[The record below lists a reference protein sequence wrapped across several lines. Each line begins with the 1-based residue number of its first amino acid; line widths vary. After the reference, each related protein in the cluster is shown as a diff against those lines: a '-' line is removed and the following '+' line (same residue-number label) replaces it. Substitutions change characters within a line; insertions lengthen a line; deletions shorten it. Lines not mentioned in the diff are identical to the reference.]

1 MAKLKITVE
10 RGKSYGFALEIT
22 DEDTGEQYALQSGET
37 LRFGVKARTG
47 DPNYLILKEDT
58 SADADEDGRYPIFIN
73 PTDTINLPTGTYHYD
88 VGLQSGDDY
97 WPIINWSDF
106 VIGPNATTKGA

>member
-10 RGKSYGFALEIT
+10 RGKSYGFALNIT
-22 DEDTGEQYALQSGET
+22 DVETEEQYALESVEI
-37 LRFGVKARTG
+37 LRFGVKSQTG

-58 SADADEDGRYPIFIN
+58 SADADTGGRYPIFIN
-73 PTDTINLPTGTYHYD
+73 PADTINLPVGTYHYD

-106 VIGPNATTKGA
+106 VIGPNATTKE